1 MHQVNKVDSSDLVLE
16 AVCALANHSEWYIRL
31 TRKLQEHTEP
41 QREKVGGKIKCY
53 AVSMP
58 SSQRPP
64 GINGLADALHCH
76 RTSTVANHEASQEE
90 GLDRTC

>member
-16 AVCALANHSEWYIRL
+16 AVHALANHSEWHIIL
-31 TRKLQEHTEP
+31 TRKLQGHTEP
-41 QREKVGGKIKCY
+41 QRQKVGGKIKCY

-58 SSQRPP
+58 SNQRPP
-64 GINGLADALHCH
+64 GINGLADVVRCN